1 VEQAQQ
7 QPEQQQQQQQQ
18 AAWQHQ
24 PQECDAVAKL
34 AVYVLTAWH
43 QIFKIGWRM
52 KKPVLD
58 KQSCKQLL
66 PCAALA
72 AALLQTRPA
81 VKWSLDDE
89 DDEDD
94 DNCQPKAYSS
104 SGSRDTDSTR
114 DQEGQQQQ
122 QAASWE
128 RRGLH
133 PATGD
138 SLWFD
143 TEARLIRH
151 LDGAAYSVGDLL
163 RIVLAPLTAP
173 AAAAAGVDKWSQLL
187 LDSADVQ
194 LLLQASMAAR
204 LELAHMEMKGVSS
217 VQQQPSLA
225 QLAEGTAG
233 TGTLNRSSTGGSSGS
248 SSSSSKNR
256 KAKQRKAEEQQ
267 QQQQHAVHY
276 MRAPPFHTQLLDA
289 LGIPAF
295 ELRWAAT
302 PGAPADSPTSPGTHD
317 RELKDAVSAVI
328 IPSVLALRSLK
339 TARALRELPATGRV
353 VSLKL
358 QRGVALPLL
367 RCVVEACM
375 LGAGPVVIM
384 NGLMGLPDLAA
395 AALQEAA
402 ATANSSSISSSS
414 TSNRSSNTSSSSS
427 SSSSN
432 SSSAGAVLDAVVG
445 LLGPAI
451 IRQLQGDG
459 QSSMDHQQKMQ
470 ESLGQRYVHLLMTCR
485 AGRTCAWHVIACDTG
500 RAAVCRLLYHS
511 GWPCAVVLPLCAYI

>member
-1 VEQAQQ
+1 LAAACPPLTAHLQKLRTQLQHQQSQQAQQ
-7 QPEQQQQQQQQ
+7 QPEQQQQQQ

-34 AVYVLTAWH
+34 AVYALTAWH

-52 KKPVLD
+52 NQAVLD
-58 KQSCKQLL
+58 KQSCKQQLL

-72 AALLQTRPA
+72 AVLLQTRPA

-89 DDEDD
+89 DD
-94 DNCQPKAYSS
+94 DNCEPSAYSS
-104 SGSRDTDSTR
+104 SSRDTDTR
-114 DQEGQQQQ
+114 DQQDQQQQ
-122 QAASWE
+122 QQKVASWE
-128 RRGLH
+128 RRGLR
-133 PATGD
+133 PATGN
-138 SLWFD
+138 SLWFN

-151 LDGAAYSVGDLL
+151 LDGAAHSVGDLL

-173 AAAAAGVDKWSQLL
+173 AAAGVDKWSQLL

-204 LELAHMEMKGVSS
+204 LEQAHMEMKGVSS

-225 QLAEGTAG
+225 QLAEAAAG
-233 TGTLNRSSTGGSSGS
+233 TGTPNKNSTGGSSG

-267 QQQQHAVHY
+267 QQQHAVQY
-276 MRAPPFHTQLLDA
+276 MRAPLFHAQLLDA

-302 PGAPADSPTSPGTHD
+302 PGAPADSPTPRGTHD

-339 TARALRELPATGRV
+339 TARALRELPATGRL
-353 VSLKL
+353 VSLRL

-375 LGAGPVVIM
+375 LGAGPVVM
-384 NGLMGLPDLAA
+384 MHGLMGLPDLAA
-395 AALQEAA
+395 AALKEAA
-402 ATANSSSISSSS
+402 AAGTSSSSSSTSSTSS
-414 TSNRSSNTSSSSS
+414 TSNRSSNTSSSSN
-427 SSSSN
+427 SSN
-432 SSSAGAVLDAVVG
+432 AGAVLDAVVG
-445 LLGPAI
+445 CLGPAM
-451 IRQLQGDG
+451 IRQLEGDG
-459 QSSMDHQQKMQ
+459 QSSSMDHQQKMQ

-485 AGRTCAWHVIACDTG
+485 AGA
-500 RAAVCRLLYHS
+500 
-511 GWPCAVVLPLCAYI
+511 